1 MRSVFL
7 WRMLVVLT
15 ITILLASLLVTGG
28 YMYLSRDAYTAIK
41 LQELTPK
48 SEAVGQLLA
57 EYDSGELAADAFIR
71 LADKILRASDATGII
86 TDAGGTFLYNSVE
99 IAQASEQYLKALDE
113 QIDDALSGQGTMRED
128 IRTADNRL
136 ALSICVPV
144 KDQTGAI
151 IGSVFLLK
159 NAEEI
164 AATTQRLNNTL
175 LLTVAVVLPIM
186 LLLSSFSVR
195 RLAGP
200 LHEMG
205 EVAIKMSKGN
215 FTIRADENEVGEM
228 GLLARALNNLC
239 DTLSQTIYQLRAE
252 KTQLDHMLSSF
263 SEGIAATDS
272 VGVLTH
278 YNPALMRMFGSVRVN
293 SRMELIPDTSIWE
306 AFDEVYSTGEPKQ
319 IRYPLSGDRMLWIT
333 ITPVVTE
340 EGERTGVVGLFR
352 DMTEMERLERTRREY
367 VANVSH
373 ELRTP
378 LTAVRGL
385 LEPLA
390 DGMVQSEEDRQRYYR
405 IMLREVMRLSR
416 LITDMLQLSRLQS
429 GTEYMELAEVDISE
443 ILEDIRQSYVKE
455 AAQRGIR
462 LELCAPRLPH
472 VLTDADRV
480 EQLLVILLD
489 NAMRYTPEGGSI
501 MLAGEDGPRVNIS
514 VSDTGSGIPEEDLPY
529 VFDRFYK
536 VDKSRKEGGTGL
548 GLSIARHLIEK
559 LGEKIAVESR
569 LGEGTCFRFTLKKYV
584 SNAIALGP
592 PSEDWDAAL
601 DEPLSVWPQ
610 ELEAEEH
617 TGRTQDAPYEVIPP
631 KEKEKRHDRKKPRKP
646 DKANKEDKRAVQE
659 EKEGESDQ

>member
-57 EYDSGELAADAFIR
+57 EYETGEIATDAFER
-71 LADKILRASDATGII
+71 LANKILRASDATGII
-86 TDAGGTFLYNSVE
+86 TDAAGTVLYNSVE
-99 IAQASEQYLKALDE
+99 IAQASDQYMKALDE
-113 QIDDALSGQGTMRED
+113 QIGDALSGQGSMRED

-144 KDQTGAI
+144 KNQTGEI

-164 AATTQRLNNTL
+164 DATTQRLNNTL

-186 LLLSSFSVR
+186 LLLSSFSVK

-215 FTIRADENEVGEM
+215 FTIRADESEVGEL

-252 KTQLDHMLSSF
+252 KSQLDHMLSSF

-293 SRMELIPDTSIWE
+293 TRMELIPDTGVWE
-306 AFDEVYSTGEPKQ
+306 AFDEVYATGEPKNM
-319 IRYPLSGDRMLWIT
+319 RYPLSGDRMLWIT
-333 ITPVVTE
+333 ISPVVTE

-390 DGMVQSEEDRQRYYR
+390 DGMVQNEEDRQRYYR

-429 GTEYMELAEVDISE
+429 GTEYMELTEVDINE
-443 ILEDIRQSYVKE
+443 ILEDICQSYVKE
-455 AAQRGIR
+455 AAQRGIL
-462 LELCAPRLPH
+462 LELSAPRLPH
-472 VLTDADRV
+472 VLTDPDRV

-501 MLAGEDGPRVNIS
+501 TLIGEDGPRVNIC
-514 VSDTGSGIPEEDLPY
+514 VADTGSGIPEEDLPY

-548 GLSIARHLIEK
+548 GLSIARHLLEK
-559 LGEKIAVESR
+559 LGEKITVDSK

-592 PSEDWDAAL
+592 PTEDWDSAL
-601 DEPLSVWPQ
+601 EEPINVWPQ
-610 ELEAEEH
+610 DGEREEH
-617 TGRTQDAPYEVIPP
+617 AGRTQDAPYEVLPP
-631 KEKEKRHDRKKPRKP
+631 KEKEKRHDRKKPRRSEKP
-646 DKANKEDKRAVQE
+646 DQ
-659 EKEGESDQ
+659 

>member
-1 MRSVFL
+1 MRSIFL

-41 LQELTPK
+41 MLELSPK
-48 SEAVGQLLA
+48 SEAVGQLLV
-57 EYDSGELAADAFIR
+57 EYSAGEVDRDAFGR
-71 LADKILRASDATGII
+71 LADMMMRAIDATGII
-86 TDAGGTFLYNSVE
+86 TDAQGAELYHTVSIDSVFGQY
-99 IAQASEQYLKALDE
+99 AQSLDTQIEAALN
-113 QIDDALSGQGTMRED
+113 GQSTIRDD
-128 IRTADNRL
+128 IRTSDNHL
-136 ALSICVPV
+136 ALSICIPV
-144 KDQTGAI
+144 KNSQDII

-159 NAEEI
+159 SAAEIET
-164 AATTQRLNNTL
+164 TTQRLNNTL

-186 LLLSSFSVR
+186 LLLSSLSVR

-200 LHEMG
+200 LHQMG
-205 EVAIKMSKGN
+205 EVAIKMSKGD
-215 FTIRADENEVGEM
+215 FSIRADENEAGEL

-252 KTQLDHMLSSF
+252 KSQLDHMLSSF

-272 VGVLTH
+272 VGLLTH

-293 SRMELIPDTSIWE
+293 TRMELIPDASIWE
-306 AFDEVYSTGEPKQ
+306 AFDQVYSTGEPN
-319 IRYPLSGDRMLWIT
+319 ILRYPLSGDRMLWIT

-352 DMTEMERLERTRREY
+352 DMTEMERLERTRRDY

-390 DGMVQSEEDRQRYYR
+390 DGMVQNEDDRQRYYR
-405 IMLREVMRLSR
+405 IMLREVLRLSR

-429 GTEYMELAEVDISE
+429 GTEYMELVEVDINE
-443 ILEDIRQSYVKE
+443 ILDDVRQSYAKE
-455 AAQRGIR
+455 AAQRGIK
-462 LELCAPRLPH
+462 LELKAPMLPP
-472 VLTDADRV
+472 VLTDPDRV

-501 MLAGEDGPRVNIS
+501 TLIGEDGPRVNIC

-529 VFDRFYK
+529 VFERFYK

-559 LGEKIAVESR
+559 LGEKITVESK
-569 LGEGTCFRFTLKKYV
+569 LGEGTSFRFTLKKYV

-592 PSEDWDAAL
+592 PSDDWEQAADGL
-601 DEPLSVWPQ
+601 PPILQPQ
-610 ELEAEEH
+610 ETPDRGLH
-617 TGRTQDAPYEVIPP
+617 TQDAPYEVIPQ
-631 KEKEKRHDRKKPRKP
+631 KEKHQQRIRIRITKRTDKK
-646 DKANKEDKRAVQE
+646 
-659 EKEGESDQ
+659 DQ